1 MNTIN
6 KVIFLRR
13 TRELFFLWTIRAQ
26 RAHTT
31 STPNNKWMNKK
42 LTKEV
47 KRYKNSKNTRSN
59 SFSFPC
65 VSSTTIRLNDFCWP
79 QWTFVIVSNR
89 FCAYRRLMARE
100 PDTIHMNEQKK
111 ERKKGQ
117 RGKIEREF
125 DKWERERLAFL
136 FMNQPLLFESILI
149 LGSVQTK
156 LEFGILC
163 RIVYQWNITVSNDNF
178 ARSLQ

>member
-26 RAHTT
+26 RVHTT

-125 DKWERERLAFL
+125 DKWERERETCVFIYESAASLWVNIDIRFCSNKARVRYSL
-136 FMNQPLLFESILI
+136 SNSLSMKYYCFE
-149 LGSVQTK
+149 
-156 LEFGILC
+156 
-163 RIVYQWNITVSNDNF
+163 R
-178 ARSLQ
+178 